1 MVAFVA
7 LPFFLKIIL
16 SIESCDC
23 VKILCYFIALFYT
36 CSALYQLPWYMEKY
50 MEIFFFL
57 EQRATT
63 ETEIFLQV
71 ILACYF
77 LPFCLFL
84 FTFGQKELIQS
95 QIYTMQRYYYKSRLP
110 DWGQLL
116 EELV

>member
-1 MVAFVA
+1 MLRFSA
-7 LPFFLKIIL
+7 IL
-16 SIESCDC
+16 LHSFTLAMHCISCHGIW
-23 VKILCYFIALFYT
+23 KNIWKF
-36 CSALYQLPWYMEKY
+36 
-50 MEIFFFL
+50 FFFL

-71 ILACYF
+71 IVACYF

-110 DWGQLL
+110 DWGQSL
-116 EELV
+116 EELVREMKAPGNQLLTRAIM